1 MSGNE
6 TKTGITKKKALL
18 MSFIAITILVVSNI
32 FSQLL
37 GSILIYLGDTGV
49 LPLEIAAA
57 AGYMISGISYIVV
70 TYLLCV
76 FFFEK
81 LMKVGRLS
89 DLRITRF
96 SVRPV
101 WVLTAA
107 VLPVCV
113 TIGYVL
119 LGGELSYGTFPVTLN
134 DRTYT
139 ASEAVFR
146 GIFMA
151 GLGAGIV
158 EEMIFR
164 GIIMGSLEKS
174 FGRAFAVIFPSVLFG
189 SVHILGMGFDPVSS
203 IQTIIAGTAVGVM
216 FSLAAIDG
224 GSIWNSAIIHVFW
237 NIVMIGCIF
246 VVDIK
251 PDPTSLITFVQRTD
265 NIIITGGE
273 FGRESGIIA
282 IIGYIAVTA
291 AAAYTMHRQSG
302 DPPRANRDGEPP
314 QA

>member
-1 MSGNE
+1 MTGNE
-6 TKTGITKKKALL
+6 TKTELKKGKALL
-18 MSFIAITILVVSNI
+18 MSLIAMVILVVANI

-49 LPLEIAAA
+49 LPLQIAAA
-57 AGYMISGISYIVV
+57 AGYIISGISYIAAA
-70 TYLLCV
+70 YLLCV

-81 LMKVGRLS
+81 LMKAGKLS
-89 DLRITRF
+89 DMRITRF
-96 SVRPV
+96 SIRPV
-101 WVLTAA
+101 WAFTAA

-119 LGGELSYGTFPVTLN
+119 LGGELSYGTFPVTLY

-139 ASEAVFR
+139 ASEAVFN

-164 GIIMGSLEKS
+164 GVIMSSLEKS
-174 FGRAFAVIFPSVLFG
+174 FGRAFAVIVPSVLFG
-189 SVHILGMGFDPVSS
+189 AVHILGMGFDPVSS
-203 IQTIIAGTAVGVM
+203 IQTVIAGTAVGVM

-224 GSIWNSAIIHVFW
+224 GSIWNSAIIHVLW
-237 NIVMIGCIF
+237 NIVMIGNIF
-246 VVDIK
+246 VVDVK
-251 PDPTSLITFVQRTD
+251 PDPSSLITFVQRTD

-302 DPPRANRDGEPP
+302 EPPQVGEPPRA
-314 QA
+314 